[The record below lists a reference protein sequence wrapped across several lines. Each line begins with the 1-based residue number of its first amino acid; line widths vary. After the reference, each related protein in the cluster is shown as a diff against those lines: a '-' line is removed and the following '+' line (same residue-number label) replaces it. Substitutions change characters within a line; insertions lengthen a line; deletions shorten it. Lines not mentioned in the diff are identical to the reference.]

1 MANTNI
7 LLVGVG
13 GQGILLA
20 SEVMSEV
27 FRRAGLDVKKSEVHG
42 MAQRG
47 GVVSSHV
54 RFGEKV
60 YSPMIEEGDADILLS
75 FELMEAL
82 RWEHYLKPDAFVATS
97 NVRMVPPICNSGKII
112 YPDNTGET
120 LKKVRPE
127 AIILDIENTLKKV
140 GNTKVTNVIML
151 GVLSTI
157 MEFQETAWLD
167 VVKEAVPPKLI
178 DVNINAF
185 AAGREL
191 LKNKTG

>member
-1 MANTNI
+1 MTNTNI

-27 FRRAGLDVKKSEVHG
+27 FRRAGFDVKKSEVHG

-60 YSPMIEEGDADILLS
+60 YSPMIEEGDADIMLS

-82 RWEHYLKPDAFVATS
+82 RWEHYLKPDAFLATS

-112 YPDNTGET
+112 YPDDTCEQ
-120 LKKVRPE
+120 LKKVRPQ
-127 AIILDIENTLKKV
+127 ARVLDIEKTLQEV
-140 GNTKVTNVIML
+140 GNSKVTNVIML

-157 MEFQETAWLD
+157 LEIAENDWLD
-167 VVKEAVPPKLI
+167 VVKEAVPPKLV
-178 DVNINAF
+178 DVNVKAF
-185 AAGREL
+185 AAGREF
-191 LKNKTG
+191 LKG

>member
-1 MANTNI
+1 MTNTNI

-27 FRRAGLDVKKSEVHG
+27 FRRAGFDVKKSEVHG

-60 YSPMIEEGDADILLS
+60 YSPMIEEGDADIMLS

-82 RWEHYLKPDAFVATS
+82 RWEHYLKPDAFLATS
-97 NVRMVPPICNSGKII
+97 NVRMVPPICNSGTII
-112 YPDNTGET
+112 YPDDTCEQ
-120 LKKVRPE
+120 LKKVHPQARV
-127 AIILDIENTLKKV
+127 LDIENTLQEV
-140 GNTKVTNVIML
+140 GNSKVTNVIML

-157 MEFQETAWLD
+157 LKIAENDWLPLH
-167 VVKEAVPPKLI
+167 KRKWL
-178 DVNINAF
+178 F
-185 AAGREL
+185 
-191 LKNKTG
+191 KY

>member
-20 SEVMSEV
+20 SEVMSEI
-27 FRRAGLDVKKSEVHG
+27 FRRDGFDVKKSEVHG

-60 YSPMIEEGDADILLS
+60 YSPMIEEGDADIMLS

-82 RWEHYLKPDAFVATS
+82 RWEHYLKPDAFLATS

-112 YPDNTGET
+112 YPDDTAET
-120 LKKVRPE
+120 LKNLRQKARV
-127 AIILDIENTLKKV
+127 LDIEKTLKEL
-140 GNTKVTNVIML
+140 GNSKVTNVIML
-151 GVLSTI
+151 GVLSAI
-157 MEFQETAWLD
+157 LEIPETAWLD

-178 DVNINAF
+178 DVNLKAF
-185 AAGREL
+185 SAGREL
-191 LKNKTG
+191 MNL

>member
-7 LLVGVG
+7 ILVGVG

-27 FRRAGLDVKKSEVHG
+27 FRRANFDVKKSEVHG

-60 YSPMIEEGDADILLS
+60 YSPMIEEGDADIMLS

-82 RWEHYLKPDAFVATS
+82 RWEHYLKPNAFLATS
-97 NVRMVPPICNSGKII
+97 NVRMVPPICNSGKVV
-112 YPDNTGET
+112 YPEDTAES
-120 LKKVRPE
+120 LKKIRPE
-127 AIILDIENTLKKV
+127 AHVLDIENALKEV
-140 GNTKVTNVIML
+140 GNSKVTNVIML

-157 MEFQETAWLD
+157 LEIPEKNWLE
-167 VVKEAVPPKLI
+167 VMKEAVPPKLV
-178 DVNINAF
+178 DVNIKAF
-185 AAGREL
+185 AMGRKL
-191 LKNKTG
+191 MGN

>member
-20 SEVMSEV
+20 SEVMSEI
-27 FRRAGLDVKKSEVHG
+27 FRRDGFDVKKSEVHG

-60 YSPMIEEGDADILLS
+60 YSPMIEEGDADIILS

-82 RWEHYLKPDAFVATS
+82 RWEHYLKPDAFLATS

-112 YPDNTGET
+112 YPDDTAKT
-120 LKKVRPE
+120 LKNLRPK
-127 AIILDIENTLKKV
+127 ARVLDIEKTLKEL
-140 GNTKVTNVIML
+140 GNSKVTNVIML

-157 MEFQETAWLD
+157 LEIPESAWLD

-178 DVNINAF
+178 DVNLKAF
-185 AAGREL
+185 SAGREL
-191 LKNKTG
+191 MNL

>member
-27 FRRAGLDVKKSEVHG
+27 FSRAGFDVKKSEVHG

-82 RWEHYLKPDAFVATS
+82 RWEHYLKPDAFIATS

-112 YPDNTGET
+112 YPDDTAET
-120 LKKVRPE
+120 LKKVRPK
-127 AIILDIENTLKKV
+127 AIVLDIENTLKKV
-140 GNTKVTNVIML
+140 GNSKVTNVIML

-178 DVNINAF
+178 DVNVNAF

-191 LKNKTG
+191 LKK

>member
-20 SEVMSEV
+20 SEVMSEI
-27 FRRAGLDVKKSEVHG
+27 FRRDGFDVKKSEVHG

-60 YSPMIEEGDADILLS
+60 YSPMIEEGDANIMLS

-82 RWEHYLKPDAFVATS
+82 RWEHYLKPDAFLATS
-97 NVRMVPPICNSGKII
+97 NVRMVPPICNSGKVI
-112 YPDNTGET
+112 YPEDTAQT
-120 LKKVRPE
+120 LKEIRPE
-127 AIILDIENTLKKV
+127 ARVLDIEKTLKEL
-140 GNTKVTNVIML
+140 GNSKVTNVIML

-157 MEFQETAWLD
+157 LEIPETAWLD
-167 VVKEAVPPKLI
+167 VVKEAVPPRLI
-178 DVNINAF
+178 DVNLKAF

-191 LKNKTG
+191 MKV

>member
-1 MANTNI
+1 MGNTNI

-27 FRRAGLDVKKSEVHG
+27 FRRAGFDVKKSEVHG

-47 GVVSSHV
+47 GIVSSHV

-60 YSPMIEEGDADILLS
+60 YSPMIEEGDADIMLS

-82 RWEHYLKPDAFVATS
+82 RWEHYLKPDAFLATS
-97 NVRMVPPICNSGKII
+97 NVRMVPPICNSGKIV
-112 YPDNTGET
+112 YPDNTAEK
-120 LKKVRPE
+120 LEEIRPE
-127 AIILDIENTLKKV
+127 ARILDIESTLREV
-140 GNTKVTNVIML
+140 GNSKVTNVIML

-157 MEFQETAWLD
+157 LKIPEDSWLD
-167 VVKEAVPPKLI
+167 VVKEAVPAKLV
-178 DVNINAF
+178 DVNLKAF
-185 AAGREL
+185 TAGRAFMT
-191 LKNKTG
+191 KN